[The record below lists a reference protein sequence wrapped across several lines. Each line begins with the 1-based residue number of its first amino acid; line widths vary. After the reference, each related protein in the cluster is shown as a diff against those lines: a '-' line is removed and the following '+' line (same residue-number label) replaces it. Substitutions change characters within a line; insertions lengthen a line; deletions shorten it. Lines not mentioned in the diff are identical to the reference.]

1 VIAVVVV
8 IAVLPDIFLLTA
20 EVILNSAAVKTGIKK
35 IVSKALVMD
44 FKIESGIDIRFLTVV
59 SLAAN
64 DLNVWINTAFYMKNY
79 LRIGIAI
86 RNTKIS
92 QILHFGYDGKH
103 FKSRFLFD

>member
-20 EVILNSAAVKTGIKK
+20 EVILNSAAVKMGIKK

-92 QILHFGYDGKH
+92 QILHFGYDVASPSIYLK
-103 FKSRFLFD
+103 L